1 MTQLFDIVSRIAER
15 SSQLRLAEQKVAQA
29 ILGDL
34 PFAASASIQT
44 LARQAGVSEAS
55 VTRFAKAIGCR
66 DVRELKMRL
75 AQAAAIGQRFLRVE
89 NSVAENQFPQIVDI
103 VYADIHKSLE
113 VNRSLLSQ
121 ENLLQAARALLQ
133 ARMIYAFGMGGGSTM
148 LSDEARYRL
157 VRLGRPVA
165 TYHDAMLQKMVAAT
179 LDKDDVILA
188 LSTTGNVPELN
199 ASCAIAKEYGVRLV
213 AITAL
218 GSPLAAMADVL
229 LPLKS
234 LETDFIFKPS
244 SSRYAMMMAL
254 DVLMTELAL
263 LQKDHS
269 QELLRR
275 LKFTLDTHRGGGNR
289 EPLGD

>member
-1 MTQLFDIVSRIAER
+1 MMHSFDIVSRIAEH
-15 SSQLRLAEQKVAQA
+15 SGGLRLAEQKVAQA

-44 LARQAGVSEAS
+44 LAKQAGVSAAS

-66 DVRELKMRL
+66 DVRELKMHL
-75 AQAAAIGQRFLRVE
+75 AQAAAIGQRFLRGE
-89 NSVAENQFPQIVDI
+89 SSVAEDALPQIVDI
-103 VYADIHKSLE
+103 IHADIRQVLE
-113 VNRSLLSQ
+113 LNRSLLSQ
-121 ENLLQAARALLQ
+121 DALLQAAQLLLQ

-148 LSDEARYRL
+148 LSDEVRYRL
-157 VRLGRPVA
+157 VRLGRPAA
-165 TYHDAMLQKMVAAT
+165 TYHDAMLQRMVAAT
-179 LDKDDVILA
+179 LDKNDVLLA
-188 LSTTGNVPELN
+188 LSITGNVPELN
-199 ASCAIAKEYGVRLV
+199 AGCAVAKEYGARLV

-234 LETDFIFKPS
+234 LETDFIYKPS

-263 LQKDHS
+263 LQKNHS